1 MRQRGTRTQL
11 EPPGDGGPTRDEAEP
26 PAEVIQ
32 PHLRD
37 RITSGF
43 SWVEDIVYIGL
54 GLLLAGGALVLL
66 ATTILRF
73 GQDLLAGTL
82 AGNLIALL
90 DQILLVLIFV
100 EVLYTVEVSFR
111 ERVLAP
117 EPFLIIALI
126 AAIRRILVLTAG
138 IAEMLEQNQDLFR
151 NAMFEL
157 GLLTLLIVALV
168 VSLVLLR
175 RRYPT
180 AVAERGT
187 PRRHSDE

>member
-11 EPPGDGGPTRDEAEP
+11 EPPGDRGPTRDEAEP

-157 GLLTLLIVALV
+157 GLLTLLIIALV
-168 VSLVLLR
+168 VSLVMLR
-175 RRYPT
+175 RRHPT